1 MFPAKLMFEVTAAK
15 IAATRRSLARMQGQD
30 KGVVSLS
37 FFSDEE
43 VQVLRET
50 ALRQEF
56 RRAQTE
62 IKHKNR
68 SVFQDFDVC
77 FPAPRIDAF
86 EVMAEQLEATLFA
99 ASQSLPHP
107 PFCEPFQLNDF
118 AIQNYPVGAKG
129 IGIHRDGARYRH
141 VVVIV
146 TLDGESRL
154 FTCDHRQGGGKRRI
168 DDRPGRIVLLSASG
182 FDGRN
187 GEEARPLHG
196 VDRVLGGRLSLGF
209 RVAPTNL

>member
-1 MFPAKLMFEVTAAK
+1 MILRFK
-15 IAATRRSLARMQGQD
+15 I
-30 KGVVSLS
+30 
-37 FFSDEE
+37 
-43 VQVLRET
+43 
-50 ALRQEF
+50 
-56 RRAQTE
+56 
-62 IKHKNR
+62 I
-68 SVFQDFDVC
+68 
-77 FPAPRIDAF
+77 
-86 EVMAEQLEATLFA
+86 
-99 ASQSLPHP
+99 
-107 PFCEPFQLNDF
+107 
-118 AIQNYPVGAKG
+118 PVGAKG

-154 FTCDHRQGGGKRRI
+154 FTCDDRQGGGKRRI